1 MKIRNGFV
9 SNSSSS
15 SFLINIVDNYNSIG
29 ELAKEMILQR
39 DYDDDQELIEIIDNA
54 IKDQKYSGNDSIY
67 FNSCNYNTF
76 IIKLDEEYVFIETCN
91 NVQWDLDVCNIPDEL
106 HIS

>member
-1 MKIRNGFV
+1 MFIWILFQ
-9 SNSSSS
+9 
-15 SFLINIVDNYNSIG
+15 IVYFFYKLS
-29 ELAKEMILQR
+29 
-39 DYDDDQELIEIIDNA
+39 

>member
-39 DYDDDQELIEIIDNA
+39 DYDDDQELIEIIDND
-54 IKDQKYSGNDSIY
+54 IG
-67 FNSCNYNTF
+67 F
-76 IIKLDEEYVFIETCN
+76 
-91 NVQWDLDVCNIPDEL
+91 
-106 HIS
+106 